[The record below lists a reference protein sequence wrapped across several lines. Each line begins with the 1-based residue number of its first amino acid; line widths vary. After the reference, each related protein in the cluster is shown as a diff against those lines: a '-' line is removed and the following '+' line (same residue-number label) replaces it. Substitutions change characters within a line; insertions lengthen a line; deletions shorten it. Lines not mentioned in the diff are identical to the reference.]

1 MISALSLD
9 SMSYTWF
16 VILSCSIFVPAVIG
30 GVRIL
35 KVDSAFHPFIICLWI
50 GAINELISIYFSQS
64 GNSTHVNNNIYVI
77 IEAILLIWQLKRW
90 GAFDRFHRLY
100 FMLIL
105 IFISGW
111 LLENYFLASIHA
123 TEPWFRLGYSFIIVL
138 LAIQVVNH
146 LIISE
151 RRSLIRNPIF
161 LVTMGCIIYF
171 TYKGLVEVFWINGF
185 NTSPGFLINVYS
197 IMIWIN
203 LLVNIIFSFAVL
215 WMPEKLRFT
224 MTY

>member
-16 VILSCSIFVPAVIG
+16 VILSCSIFIPAVISAI
-30 GVRIL
+30 RL
-35 KVDSAFHPFIICLWI
+35 PKVDSAFHPFIICLWV
-50 GAINELISIYFSQS
+50 GAINELISIYLSQS

-77 IEAILLIWQLKRW
+77 IEAILLTWQLKKW
-90 GAFDRFHRLY
+90 GAFDRFPVLFY
-100 FMLIL
+100 SLIA
-105 IFISGW
+105 IFITSW
-111 LLENYFLASIHA
+111 LLENYFLSSIHT
-123 TEPWFRLGYSFIIVL
+123 TEPWFRLAYSFIIVL

-161 LVTMGCIIYF
+161 LIAIGWIIYF
-171 TYKGLVEVFWINGF
+171 TYKGLIEVFWINGF
-185 NTSPGFLINVYS
+185 HSSPGFLINVYS

-215 WMPEKLRFT
+215 WMSEKQRFT
-224 MTY
+224 LPY